1 MSTADLSLEEARRIA
16 LAAQGVDRPRP
27 KGPVTADQ
35 LSRTIRRLGL
45 LQIDFVNVLVP
56 AHYLVPFSRLG
67 AYRRALLDE
76 VVYKRGAFTEQ
87 WAHEASIV
95 PIETWPLLR
104 HRMETFRLRPW
115 GFGAYIEKH
124 PEYAARILEEIRRRG
139 PLTADDLP
147 PLEGHE
153 NRLKGAWLG
162 TIPRAMLEAHFARG
176 LLGVAERR
184 PNYARAFDL
193 ADRLIPAEHLEH
205 RPESFDAQRALL
217 LMSAR
222 AHGVGT
228 AADLADYY
236 RMNIREARVRI
247 AELVA
252 SKQLDQVR
260 VEGWRDPAYLLPG
273 TRTPR
278 RMEASTLLSPFDPIV
293 WCRPRA
299 SRLFGFDY
307 RIEIYT
313 PKEKR
318 QWGYYVLPF
327 LLGDRIVAR
336 IDLKADRPSRR
347 LVVAAAHLEPP
358 AVAGEVAEALVVELR
373 TMAAWLGLETIA
385 VERRG
390 GLARALLKSL
400 GKSVKA

>member
-1 MSTADLSLEEARRIA
+1 MAFMQTADLSLQEARRIA
-16 LAAQGVDRPRP
+16 LAAQGLDRPRP

-67 AYRRALLDE
+67 AYRRSLLDE

-95 PIETWPLLR
+95 PVETWPLLR

-124 PEYAARILEEIRRRG
+124 PEYAALILEEIRRRG

-193 ADRLIPAEHLEH
+193 ADRVIPAEHLEH
-205 RPESFDAQRALL
+205 RPEGVDAQRALL

-228 AADLADYY
+228 VADLADYY
-236 RMNIREARVRI
+236 RTPIREARARI
-247 AELVA
+247 NELVEA
-252 SKQLDQVR
+252 KQLVQVR
-260 VEGWRDPAYLLPG
+260 VEGWRDPAYVPIG

-278 RMEASTLLSPFDPIV
+278 QIEASTLLSPFDPIV

-318 QWGYYVLPF
+318 KWGYYVLPY

-336 IDLKADRPSRR
+336 IDLKADRASRC
-347 LVVAAAHLEPP
+347 LLVAAAHMEPH
-358 AVAGEVAEALVVELR
+358 AKRGVVAEALKVELR
-373 TMAAWLGLETIA
+373 ALAAWLGLESIR
-385 VERRG
+385 VEPIG
-390 GLARALLKSL
+390 DLAKALQR
-400 GKSVKA
+400 V